1 MFYDIINLLENTCE
15 GVYVMYDFLN
25 RYYNLAFLI
34 AIIFYNLFP
43 KKIRPFYLLFFSWL
57 FFALMSK
64 WLIIFLLLT
73 TISIYASALVI
84 SKLENKKKDLVKEAI
99 DDDKKIIKDKFKKK
113 KRVVLIL
120 CIIFNVAF
128 LFVFKYLKFF
138 TLNANYL
145 LDCFN
150 VGYNFNILKLIAPI
164 GISFY
169 TLQALS
175 YLFDV
180 YNKKQEADK
189 NYFRV
194 ALFMSF
200 FPSIMEGPIT
210 RYSDTAEDLY
220 KGEKITYESLCFGL
234 QRILWGL
241 FKKIIIADRLN
252 VLVKTVFSGY
262 EYFSGIIIFIGALC
276 YTIMLYMDFS
286 GAMDVVL
293 GIGDIFKVKVPE
305 NFKQPFFSKNISEF
319 WTRWHIS
326 LGTWFRD
333 YIYYPISLSKPMKSL
348 TLKLKKHLGNHYGPL
363 LSGTFALLV
372 VWLLNGLWHG
382 AGWTY
387 ILFGLY
393 HFIMISIGNITRPEF
408 NKLYVKL
415 NISKSKVLHFL
426 QILKTSFLVVIG
438 ELIFNSSTVNQA
450 FKMIKKIFTNF
461 KVSALELSS
470 LGLDFPDC
478 VILMLA
484 LVVVLIIGLKRENGI
499 NVREKLAKKNIV
511 VRWIILYILIFS
523 ILIFG
528 AFGPGYEPVDPMYA
542 DF

>member
-1 MFYDIINLLENTCE
+1 MHDL
-15 GVYVMYDFLN
+15 LN
-25 RYYNLAFLI
+25 RYYNLLFLI
-34 AIIFYNLFP
+34 VIIFYNLFP
-43 KKIRPFYLLFFSWL
+43 KKIRPFYLLIFSWL

-64 WLIIFLLLT
+64 WLIVFLLLT
-73 TISIYASALVI
+73 ITSIYI
-84 SKLENKKKDLVKEAI
+84 STIIMSRIEKEKKETLKEI
-99 DDDKKIIKDKFKKK
+99 KEEDKKIIKHKFQKK
-113 KRVVLIL
+113 KRIILIL
-120 CIIFNVAF
+120 CLLFNISF

-138 TLNANYL
+138 TLNLNYIL
-145 LDCFN
+145 NLFN
-150 VGYNFNILKLIAPI
+150 MSYEFSIIKLIAPI

-180 YNKKQEADK
+180 YNNKQEADK

-210 RYSDTAEDLY
+210 RYSDTAEDLF
-220 KGEKITYESLCFGL
+220 KGEKITYDSLCYGL

-252 VLVKTVFSGY
+252 ILVKTVFNGY
-262 EYFSGIIIFIGALC
+262 ENFSGPIIFLGAIC
-276 YTIMLYMDFS
+276 YTVMLYMDFS

-293 GIGDIFKVKVPE
+293 GIGDIFKVRVPE

-326 LGTWFRD
+326 LGAWFKD
-333 YIYYPISLSKPMKSL
+333 YIYYPISLSKPMKNL
-348 TLKLKKHLGNHYGPL
+348 TLKLRKSLGNHYGPL
-363 LSGTFALLV
+363 LSGTIALLV

-393 HFIMISIGNITRPEF
+393 HFIMISIGNITRPYF
-408 NKLYVKL
+408 NKLYIKL
-415 NISKSKVLHFL
+415 NISKSKILHIM
-426 QILKTSFLVVIG
+426 QILKTTFLVIIG
-438 ELIFNSSTVNQA
+438 ELIFNSNTVKDA
-450 FKMIKKIFTNF
+450 FIMIKKIFTSF
-461 KVSALELSS
+461 KVSSFELSS
-470 LGLDFPDC
+470 LGLDIPDC
-478 VILMLA
+478 FILVISLLA
-484 LVVVLIIGLKRENGI
+484 VFIIGIKREKDI
-499 NVREKLAKKNIV
+499 NIRENISKKPIV
-511 VRWIILYILIFS
+511 IRWIIFYVLIFS